1 MPLLVAI
8 IGIAL
13 LASALNGRTE
23 YLFQTVQS
31 EFTGQPNVLLWLG
44 SLGII
49 GAIGYIPGLRTI
61 ANWLLALVL
70 VSMFLANNR
79 GTSGGFFAQ
88 FNQAIGS
95 TAQGATQPSSSYNSV
110 PGAFGD
116 IPTVQSPVYPS
127 LPTPQPLT
135 DALVF

>member
-13 LASALNGRTE
+13 LASALNGRSG
-23 YLFQTVQS
+23 YLLQTVQG
-31 EFTGQPNVLLWLG
+31 EFTGQPNALIWLG
-44 SLGII
+44 SLGIV

-61 ANWLLALVL
+61 ANWFLALIL

-88 FNQAIGS
+88 FNKALGS
-95 TAQGATQPSSSYNSV
+95 TAQSATQPSASYNSV

-116 IPTVQSPVYPS
+116 IPTVESPVYPS
-127 LPTPQPLT
+127 LPTPQPFT
-135 DALVF
+135 SALVF